1 MSVNNLTYTG
11 ERLTESFETKRN
23 TAYDDARPNYVLQP
37 GDHVIGTLTI
47 GYGHTGPDVYIGQT
61 ITDDECVALLAHDIA
76 RFAAFVN
83 AQVKIV
89 VTQDEFDALVD
100 FCFNVGPGN
109 LESST
114 LLRDLNA
121 GDIAG
126 AAAQFDNWQFSHG
139 VKMAGLLRRR
149 EAETKLFLS

>member
-1 MSVNNLTYTG
+1 MGVNNLTYTG

-37 GDHVIGTLTI
+37 GDHVIGKLTI
-47 GYGHTGPDVYIGQT
+47 AYGHTGPDVFICQT
-61 ITDDECVALLAHDIA
+61 ISDDECQALLAHDIA

-83 AQVKIV
+83 AEVAIQL
-89 VTQDEFDALVD
+89 TQNEFDALVD
-100 FCFNVGPGN
+100 FCFNAGPGN
-109 LESST
+109 LASST

-121 GDIAG
+121 GDIQG

-149 EAETKLFLS
+149 EAETTLFET

>member
-11 ERLTESFETKRN
+11 ERLTESFESKRN
-23 TAYDDARPNYVLQP
+23 TAYDDARPNYMLQP

-61 ITDDECVALLAHDIA
+61 VTDDECVALLAHDIA

-83 AQVKIV
+83 AEVTIRL
-89 VTQDEFDALVD
+89 TQDEFDALVD
-100 FCFNVGPGN
+100 FCFNVGTGN
-109 LESST
+109 LASST

-126 AAAQFDNWQFSHG
+126 AAEQFDNWQFSHG
-139 VKMAGLLRRR
+139 KRMAGLLARR

>member
-11 ERLTESFETKRN
+11 ERLTESFESKRN

-37 GDHVIGTLTI
+37 DDTIIGTLTI
-47 GYGHTGPDVYIGQT
+47 GYGHTGPDVFIGQT
-61 ITDDECVALLAHDIA
+61 ISDDECVTLLAHDIA
-76 RFAAFVN
+76 SFAAFVN
-83 AQVKIV
+83 AQVTIK
-89 VTQDEFDALVD
+89 VTQNEFDALVD

-109 LESST
+109 LASST

-121 GDIAG
+121 GDIQG

-139 VKMAGLLRRR
+139 KKMAGLLTRR
-149 EAETKLFLS
+149 EAETTLFQS

>member
-47 GYGHTGPDVYIGQT
+47 GYGHTGPDVFIGQT

-89 VTQDEFDALVD
+89 LTQDEFDALVD
-100 FCFNVGPGN
+100 FVFNVGPEN
-109 LESST
+109 FEEST
-114 LLRDLNA
+114 LLHDLNA
-121 GDIAG
+121 GDIPG
-126 AAAQFDNWQFSHG
+126 AAEQFDRWQFSHG
-139 VKMAGLLRRR
+139 KKMAGLLARR
-149 EAETKLFLS
+149 EAETRLFQS

>member
-23 TAYDDARPNYVLQP
+23 IAYDDARPNYVLQP
-37 GDHVIGTLTI
+37 GDKILGTLTI
-47 GYGHTGPDVYIGQT
+47 GYGHTGPDVFIGQT
-61 ITDDECVALLAHDIA
+61 ITDDECVALLNQDIA

-83 AQVKIV
+83 HE
-89 VTQDEFDALVD
+89 VTIQLTQNDFDALVD

-109 LESST
+109 LASST

-121 GDIAG
+121 GNIQG

-149 EAETKLFLS
+149 EAETVLFQS